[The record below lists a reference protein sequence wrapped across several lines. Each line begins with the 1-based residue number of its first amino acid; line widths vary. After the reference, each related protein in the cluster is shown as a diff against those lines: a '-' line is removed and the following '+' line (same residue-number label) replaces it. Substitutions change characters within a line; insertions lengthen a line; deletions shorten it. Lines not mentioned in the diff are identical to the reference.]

1 MAEGA
6 SWRARV
12 SGVETVNAQLGPI
25 FGWEDQPLV
34 SLEEATKKLPVK
46 NIRGHA
52 QIAAEAGEDF
62 KFSHPDERRSE
73 DQLGAVHLYSQAWPV
88 AEDSLYA
95 VLNDTLS
102 NADRGQ
108 LVVYAPPR
116 PFVKPS
122 PPSSPAPALS
132 PPRPR
137 QRLSG
142 RL

>member
-52 QIAAEAGEDF
+52 QIAAEAGEDY
-62 KFSHPDERRSE
+62 KFSHPDEPRSE

-108 LVVYAPPR
+108 LVVYAPLPFIYPPPPLPCPR
-116 PFVKPS
+116 P
-122 PPSSPAPALS
+122 A
-132 PPRPR
+132 R
-137 QRLSG
+137 G
-142 RL
+142 NG

>member
-52 QIAAEAGEDF
+52 QIAAEAGEDY
-62 KFSHPDERRSE
+62 KFSHPDEPRSE

-88 AEDSLYA
+88 ADDSLYA

-108 LVVYAPPR
+108 LVVYAPLPFLYPASPLPPPLPCPR
-116 PFVKPS
+116 P
-122 PPSSPAPALS
+122 A
-132 PPRPR
+132 R
-137 QRLSG
+137 G
-142 RL
+142 NG

>member
-12 SGVETVNAQLGPI
+12 SGVETVAQLGPI

-52 QIAAEAGEDF
+52 QIAAEAGEDY
-62 KFSHPDERRSE
+62 KFSHPDEPRSE

-108 LVVYAPPR
+108 LVVYAPL
-116 PFVKPS
+116 PFLH
-122 PPSSPAPALS
+122 PSSPLPPPL
-132 PPRPR
+132 PCPRPAR
-137 QRLSG
+137 G
-142 RL
+142 NG